1 MSTNIKLN
9 CLKGEFLGNM
19 MSKLGEKTPVDLAE
33 PSVKDVLPKLVTKAT
48 LAIWYKFEKNISRQG
63 AVRPGKR
70 SLYLFICLE

>member
-48 LAIWYKFEKNISRQG
+48 LAI
-63 AVRPGKR
+63 
-70 SLYLFICLE
+70 